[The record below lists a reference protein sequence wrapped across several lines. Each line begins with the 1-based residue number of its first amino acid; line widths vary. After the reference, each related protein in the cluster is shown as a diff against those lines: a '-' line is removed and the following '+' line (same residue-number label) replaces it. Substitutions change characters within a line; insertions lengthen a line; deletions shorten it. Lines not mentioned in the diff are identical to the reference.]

1 MKNVQKWK
9 RRENSKM
16 NDDSDDVR
24 KLIREYGLDEEK
36 ELSTAT
42 TYEYGEGSSKKVS
55 QIRRIQIES
64 QLKSILGSRQ
74 TIALYEVIDMLNEIT
89 TKEVIEDKKENG
101 YTRDDEMKVV
111 TEYLERNG
119 IILQSVSLEAEN
131 LNDEDIVEP
140 TVAKRTS
147 GVGSL
152 DYRTRD
158 TKKKIPELSKEIHEL
173 ALKIDQMYI
182 EGRKQGKSLE
192 EITEKV
198 KDLVEQEEKTWKERR
213 KLYNKKYKE
222 FSRDLNKKLFAEFQQ
237 IKKKK
242 KKIEDELLSMEEGT
256 KEYKDKLKELDEIED
271 IYIEI
276 RNSLVEN
283 NQGLLFFILQKNI
296 RNIKEMLGEVSI
308 EEYPFVDRIQEGYLG
323 LIGAVERYDDSTFEF
338 STYAVPKILYA
349 VVQGKD
355 GRLSNMYPMNISRNI
370 HIPSKLMEDYYKIDR
385 ARMYLEKVLGR
396 EPTDEEIE
404 KETAFAPERI
414 RRAEQAYNLSRTE
427 SLDQDTGIVYTEDG
441 QEFSVENA
449 TKLSGEGI
457 PEHVIQ
463 RKNDNEFRDVRGNP
477 GEVLRQ
483 GQTKV
488 NEEVTPRDEDIPFET
503 MLGNTVAEQLA
514 LMLDKL
520 SKRERELIEEAF
532 GLTDS
537 ISKELEELSSQRKAM
552 IVNKALLKLRHPS
565 RNGEIMKLLKLD
577 DNLDTV
583 NIDQLHIEPGEY
595 SRAKQRLEEEK
606 KHRAK
611 IEAENEKAK
620 TLRKKELREIG
631 CTPKESEI
639 IAIMER
645 TGKTVE
651 DIAKS
656 MGIDLEEATR
666 LIDSARAKIN
676 ENESKQER
684 ISLEQ
689 SITSK
694 IEKIEDLTAQEG
706 RNQEELHSATEEL
719 KALTREHSGKFPQEK
734 DKGEIDEK

>member
-1 MKNVQKWK
+1 MK
-9 RRENSKM
+9 
-16 NDDSDDVR
+16 DDRGGIR
-24 KLIREYGLDEEK
+24 KPIREYGLDGEK
-36 ELSTAT
+36 ELPTAT

-55 QIRRIQIES
+55 PIRRIQIES

-89 TKEVIEDKKENG
+89 TKEVIEDKKKNG

-131 LNDEDIVEP
+131 LNNKDSVEP

-158 TKKKIPELSKEIHEL
+158 TKRKIPELSKEIYEL
-173 ALKIDQMYI
+173 VLKIDQMYI
-182 EGRKQGKSLE
+182 EGRKQGKNLE
-192 EITEKV
+192 EIAEETQ
-198 KDLVEQEEKTWKERR
+198 DLVEQVEKTWKERR
-213 KLYNKKYKE
+213 KLYNKRYKK
-222 FSRDLNKKLFAEFQQ
+222 FDRDLNKKLFAEFQQ

-242 KKIEDELLSMEEGT
+242 EKIEDELLSMEEGT

-457 PEHVIQ
+457 PEHIIQ
-463 RKNDNEFRDVRGNP
+463 RRNDNEFRDVRGNP

-488 NEEVTPRDEDIPFET
+488 NGEVTPRDEDIPFET
-503 MLGNTVAEQLA
+503 MLGNTVAEQLV
-514 LMLDKL
+514 LMLDEL

-537 ISKELEELSSQRKAM
+537 ISKESEELSSQRKAM
-552 IVNKALLKLRHPS
+552 IVNKALLKLRYTS
-565 RNGEIMKLLKLD
+565 RNGELMKLLKLD

-595 SRAKQRLEEEK
+595 LRAKQRLEEEK
-606 KHRAK
+606 ERRAE

>member
-1 MKNVQKWK
+1 MK
-9 RRENSKM
+9 
-16 NDDSDDVR
+16 DDRGGIR
-24 KLIREYGLDEEK
+24 KPIREYGLDGEK
-36 ELSTAT
+36 ELPTAT
-42 TYEYGEGSSKKVS
+42 TYEYGEGSLKKVS
-55 QIRRIQIES
+55 PIRRIQIES

-89 TKEVIEDKKENG
+89 TKEVIEDKKKNG

-131 LNDEDIVEP
+131 LNNKDSVEP

-158 TKKKIPELSKEIHEL
+158 TKRKIPELSKEIYEL

-182 EGRKQGKSLE
+182 EGRKQGKNLE
-192 EITEKV
+192 EIAEETQ
-198 KDLVEQEEKTWKERR
+198 DLVEQVEKTWKERR
-213 KLYNKKYKE
+213 KLYNKRYKK
-222 FSRDLNKKLFAEFQQ
+222 FDRDLNKKLFAEFQQ
-237 IKKKK
+237 VKNEKT
-242 KKIEDELLSMEEGT
+242 KIENELFSTEEGT
-256 KEYKDKLKELDEIED
+256 KEYEEKLKKLDEIENR
-271 IYIEI
+271 YIDI

-283 NQGLLFFILQKNI
+283 NQGLLFFILQRNI
-296 RNIKEMLGEVSI
+296 RNLKGKLEDASI

-355 GRLSNMYPMNISRNI
+355 GRLSNMYPMNNVRNI
-370 HIPSKLMEDYYKIDR
+370 HIPSQLMEDYYKIDK
-385 ARMYLEKVLGR
+385 ARKYLEKVLGR

-404 KETAFAPERI
+404 RETAFAPERI

-427 SLDQDTGIVYTEDG
+427 SLDQDTGIVYMEDG

-552 IVNKALLKLRHPS
+552 IVNKVLLKLRHPS

-595 SRAKQRLEEEK
+595 LRAKQRLEEEK
-606 KHRAK
+606 ERRAE

-620 TLRKKELREIG
+620 ALRKKELREMG

-639 IAIMER
+639 IAIMEITR
-645 TGKTVE
+645 KTAE

-666 LIDSARAKIN
+666 LIDSAVAKIS
-676 ENESKQER
+676 ENESKQQR
-684 ISLEQ
+684 IRLEQ

-694 IEKIEDLTAQEG
+694 IERIRDLTAQEG
-706 RNQEELHSATEEL
+706 RNQEEIQMAIEEL
-719 KALTREHSGKFPQEK
+719 NVLTSEYLRKFPQEK

>member
-1 MKNVQKWK
+1 M
-9 RRENSKM
+9 E
-16 NDDSDDVR
+16 DDSDEIR
-24 KLIREYGLDEEK
+24 RLIREYVLDEEK

-55 QIRRIQIES
+55 QIRRIQIEG

-89 TKEVIEDKKENG
+89 TKESIEDKNKNG
-101 YTRDDEMKVV
+101 YTRDDEMQVII
-111 TEYLERNG
+111 EYLERNG
-119 IILQSVSLEAEN
+119 IILQSVSLEVEN

-158 TKKKIPELSKEIHEL
+158 TKRKIPELSREIYEL

-182 EGRKQGKSLE
+182 EGRKQGKNLE
-192 EITEKV
+192 EIAEETQ
-198 KDLVEQEEKTWKERR
+198 DLVEQVEKTWKERR
-213 KLYNKKYKE
+213 KLYNKRYKK
-222 FSRDLNKKLFAEFQQ
+222 FDRDLNKKLFAEFQQ
-237 IKKKK
+237 VKNEKT
-242 KKIEDELLSMEEGT
+242 KIENELFSTEEGT
-256 KEYKDKLKELDEIED
+256 KEYEEKLKKLDEIENR
-271 IYIEI
+271 YIDI

-283 NQGLLFFILQKNI
+283 NQGLLFFILQRNI
-296 RNIKEMLGEVSI
+296 RNLKGKLEDASI

-323 LIGAVERYDDSTFEF
+323 LIKAVERYDNSTFEF
-338 STYAVPKILYA
+338 SSYAVPKILYA
-349 VVQGKD
+349 VIQGKN
-355 GRLSNMYPMNISRNI
+355 GRLNNMYPMNNVRNI
-370 HIPSKLMEDYYKIDR
+370 HIPSQLMEDYYKIDK
-385 ARMYLEKVLGR
+385 ARKYLEKVLGR

-404 KETAFAPERI
+404 RETAFAPERI
-414 RRAEQAYNLSRTE
+414 RRAEQAYNLSKTE
-427 SLDQDTGIVYTEDG
+427 SLDQDTGIVYMEDG

-620 TLRKKELREIG
+620 ALRKKELREMG

-645 TGKTVE
+645 TGKTAE

-666 LIDSARAKIN
+666 LIDSAMAKIS
-676 ENESKQER
+676 ENESKQQR
-684 ISLEQ
+684 IRLEQ

-694 IEKIEDLTAQEG
+694 IERIRGLTAQED
-706 RNQEELHSATEEL
+706 RNQEEIQMAIEEL
-719 KALTREHSGKFPQEK
+719 NGLTSEYLRKFPQEK

>member
-1 MKNVQKWK
+1 M
-9 RRENSKM
+9 E
-16 NDDSDDVR
+16 DDSDEIR
-24 KLIREYGLDEEK
+24 RLIREYGLDEEK

-55 QIRRIQIES
+55 QIRRIQIEG

-89 TKEVIEDKKENG
+89 TKESIEDKNKNG
-101 YTRDDEMKVV
+101 YTRDDEMQVII
-111 TEYLERNG
+111 EYLERNG
-119 IILQSVSLEAEN
+119 IILQSVSLEVEN

-158 TKKKIPELSKEIHEL
+158 TKRKIPELSREIYEL

-182 EGRKQGKSLE
+182 EGRKQGKNLE
-192 EITEKV
+192 EIAEETQ
-198 KDLVEQEEKTWKERR
+198 DLVEQVEKTWKERR
-213 KLYNKKYKE
+213 KLYNKRYKK
-222 FSRDLNKKLFAEFQQ
+222 FDRDLNKKLFAEFQQ
-237 IKKKK
+237 VKNEKT
-242 KKIEDELLSMEEGT
+242 KIENELFSTEEGT
-256 KEYKDKLKELDEIED
+256 KEYEEKLKKLDEIENR
-271 IYIEI
+271 YIDI

-283 NQGLLFFILQKNI
+283 NQGLLFFILQRNI
-296 RNIKEMLGEVSI
+296 RNLKGKLEDASI

-355 GRLSNMYPMNISRNI
+355 GRLSNMYPMNNVRNI
-370 HIPSKLMEDYYKIDR
+370 HIPSQLMEDYYKIDK
-385 ARMYLEKVLGR
+385 ARKYLEKVLGR

-404 KETAFAPERI
+404 RETAFAPERI

-427 SLDQDTGIVYTEDG
+427 SLDQDTGIVYMEDG

-552 IVNKALLKLRHPS
+552 IVNKVLLKLRHPS

-620 TLRKKELREIG
+620 ALRKKELREMG

-645 TGKTVE
+645 TGKTAE

-666 LIDSARAKIN
+666 LIDSAMAKIS
-676 ENESKQER
+676 ENESKQQR
-684 ISLEQ
+684 IRLEQ
-689 SITSK
+689 SIISK
-694 IEKIEDLTAQEG
+694 IGRIRDLTEQEG
-706 RNQEELHSATEEL
+706 RNQEEIQMAIEEL
-719 KALTREHSGKFPQEK
+719 NGLTSEYLRKFPQEK

>member
-1 MKNVQKWK
+1 
-9 RRENSKM
+9 
-16 NDDSDDVR
+16 
-24 KLIREYGLDEEK
+24 
-36 ELSTAT
+36 
-42 TYEYGEGSSKKVS
+42 
-55 QIRRIQIES
+55 
-64 QLKSILGSRQ
+64 
-74 TIALYEVIDMLNEIT
+74 
-89 TKEVIEDKKENG
+89 
-101 YTRDDEMKVV
+101 
-111 TEYLERNG
+111 
-119 IILQSVSLEAEN
+119 
-131 LNDEDIVEP
+131 
-140 TVAKRTS
+140 
-147 GVGSL
+147 
-152 DYRTRD
+152 
-158 TKKKIPELSKEIHEL
+158 
-173 ALKIDQMYI
+173 MYI
-182 EGRKQGKSLE
+182 EGRKQGKNLE
-192 EITEKV
+192 EIAEETQ
-198 KDLVEQEEKTWKERR
+198 DLVEQVEKTWKERR
-213 KLYNKKYKE
+213 KLYNKRYKK
-222 FSRDLNKKLFAEFQQ
+222 FDRDLNKKLFAEFQQ
-237 IKKKK
+237 VKNEKT
-242 KKIEDELLSMEEGT
+242 KIENELFSTEEGT
-256 KEYKDKLKELDEIED
+256 KEYEEKLKKLDEIENR
-271 IYIEI
+271 YIDI

-283 NQGLLFFILQKNI
+283 NQGLLFFILQRNI
-296 RNIKEMLGEVSI
+296 RNLKGKLEDASI

-355 GRLSNMYPMNISRNI
+355 GRLSNMYPMNNVRNI
-370 HIPSKLMEDYYKIDR
+370 HIPSQLMEDYYKIDK
-385 ARMYLEKVLGR
+385 ARKYLEKVLGR

-404 KETAFAPERI
+404 RETAFAPERI

-427 SLDQDTGIVYTEDG
+427 SLDQDTGIVYMEDG

-552 IVNKALLKLRHPS
+552 IVNKVLLKLRHPS

-620 TLRKKELREIG
+620 ALRKKELREMG

-645 TGKTVE
+645 TGKTAE

-666 LIDSARAKIN
+666 LIDSAMAKIS
-676 ENESKQER
+676 ENESKQQR
-684 ISLEQ
+684 IRLEQ

-694 IEKIEDLTAQEG
+694 IGRIRGLTEQEG
-706 RNQEELHSATEEL
+706 RNQEEIQMAIEEL
-719 KALTREHSGKFPQEK
+719 NGLTSEYLRKFPQEK

>member
-1 MKNVQKWK
+1 M
-9 RRENSKM
+9 E
-16 NDDSDDVR
+16 DDSDEIR
-24 KLIREYGLDEEK
+24 RLIREYGLDEEK

-55 QIRRIQIES
+55 QIRRIQIEG

-89 TKEVIEDKKENG
+89 TKESIEDKNKNG
-101 YTRDDEMKVV
+101 YTRDDEMQVII
-111 TEYLERNG
+111 EYLERNG
-119 IILQSVSLEAEN
+119 IILQSVSLEVEN

-158 TKKKIPELSKEIHEL
+158 TKRKIPELSREIYEL

-182 EGRKQGKSLE
+182 EGRKQGKNIE
-192 EITEKV
+192 EIAEETQ
-198 KDLVEQEEKTWKERR
+198 DLVEQVEKTWKERR
-213 KLYNKKYKE
+213 KLYNKRYKK
-222 FSRDLNKKLFAEFQQ
+222 FDRDLNKKLFAEFQQ
-237 IKKKK
+237 VKNEKT
-242 KKIEDELLSMEEGT
+242 KIENELFSTEEGT
-256 KEYKDKLKELDEIED
+256 KEYEEKLKKLDEIENR
-271 IYIEI
+271 YIDI

-283 NQGLLFFILQKNI
+283 NQGLLFFILQRNI
-296 RNIKEMLGEVSI
+296 RNLKGKLEDASI

-323 LIGAVERYDDSTFEF
+323 LIKAVERYDNSTFEF
-338 STYAVPKILYA
+338 SSYAVPKILYA
-349 VVQGKD
+349 VIQGKN
-355 GRLSNMYPMNISRNI
+355 GRLNNMYPVNNVRNI
-370 HIPSKLMEDYYKIDR
+370 HIPSQLMEDYYKIDK
-385 ARMYLEKVLGR
+385 ARKYLEKVLGR

-404 KETAFAPERI
+404 RETAFAPERI
-414 RRAEQAYNLSRTE
+414 RRAEQAYNLSKTE
-427 SLDQDTGIVYTEDG
+427 SLDQDTGIVYMEDG

-620 TLRKKELREIG
+620 ALRKKELREMG

-645 TGKTVE
+645 TGKTAE

-666 LIDSARAKIN
+666 LIDSAMAKIS
-676 ENESKQER
+676 ENESKQQR
-684 ISLEQ
+684 IRLEQ

-694 IEKIEDLTAQEG
+694 IERIRDLTAQEG
-706 RNQEELHSATEEL
+706 RNQEEIQMAIEEL
-719 KALTREHSGKFPQEK
+719 NGLTSEYLRKFPQEK

>member
-1 MKNVQKWK
+1 M
-9 RRENSKM
+9 E
-16 NDDSDDVR
+16 DDSDEIR
-24 KLIREYGLDEEK
+24 RLIREYGLDEEK

-55 QIRRIQIES
+55 PIRRIQIEG

-89 TKEVIEDKKENG
+89 TKEAIEDKNKNG
-101 YTRDDEMKVV
+101 YTRDDEMQVII
-111 TEYLERNG
+111 EYLERNG
-119 IILQSVSLEAEN
+119 ITLQSVSLEVEN

-158 TKKKIPELSKEIHEL
+158 TKKRIPQLSKEIHEL
-173 ALKIDQMYI
+173 ASKIDKMYM

-192 EITEKV
+192 EIAEETQN
-198 KDLVEQEEKTWKERR
+198 LVEQVEKTWKERR
-213 KLYNKKYKE
+213 KLYNKRYKE
-222 FSRDLNKKLFAEFQQ
+222 FDRDLNKKLFAEFQQ
-237 IKKKK
+237 VKNEKT
-242 KKIEDELLSMEEGT
+242 KIEIELFSTEEGT
-256 KEYKDKLKELDEIED
+256 KEYEEKLKKLDEIENR
-271 IYIEI
+271 YIDI

-283 NQGLLFFILQKNI
+283 NQGLLFFILQRNI
-296 RNIKEMLGEVSI
+296 RNLKGKLEDASI

-323 LIGAVERYDDSTFEF
+323 LIKAVERYDNSTFEF
-338 STYAVPKILYA
+338 SSYAVPKILYA
-349 VVQGKD
+349 VVQGKN
-355 GRLSNMYPMNISRNI
+355 GRLNNMYPMNNVRNI
-370 HIPSKLMEDYYKIDR
+370 HIPSQLMEDYYKIDK
-385 ARMYLEKVLGR
+385 ARKYLEKVLGR

-404 KETAFAPERI
+404 KETLFDPERI
-414 RRAEQAYNLSRTE
+414 RRAKQAYNLSKTE

-441 QEFSVENA
+441 QEFSVENS
-449 TKLSGEGI
+449 TKLPGEGI
-457 PEHVIQ
+457 PEYVIQ

-488 NEEVTPRDEDIPFET
+488 NGEVTPRDEDIPFET
-503 MLGNTVAEQLA
+503 ILGKTVAEQLA
-514 LMLDKL
+514 LMLDELPK
-520 SKRERELIEEAF
+520 KDRELIEEAF

-537 ISKELEELSSQRKAM
+537 VSKELEELSSERKRQ
-552 IVNKALLKLRHPS
+552 IVRKTLAKLRHPS
-565 RNGEIMKLLKLD
+565 RNGELMKLLKLD
-577 DNLDTV
+577 DNIDVV
-583 NIDQLHIEPGEY
+583 NIEQLHIELGEY
-595 SRAKQRLEEEK
+595 LRAKQRLEEEK
-606 KHRAK
+606 ERRAE

-620 TLRKKELREIG
+620 ALRKKELREMG

-645 TGKTVE
+645 TGKTAE

-666 LIDSARAKIN
+666 LIDSAMAKIS
-676 ENESKQER
+676 ENESKQQR
-684 ISLEQ
+684 IRLEQ

-694 IEKIEDLTAQEG
+694 IERIRDLTAQEG
-706 RNQEELHSATEEL
+706 RNQEEIQMAIEEL
-719 KALTREHSGKFPQEK
+719 NGLTSEYLRKFPQEK